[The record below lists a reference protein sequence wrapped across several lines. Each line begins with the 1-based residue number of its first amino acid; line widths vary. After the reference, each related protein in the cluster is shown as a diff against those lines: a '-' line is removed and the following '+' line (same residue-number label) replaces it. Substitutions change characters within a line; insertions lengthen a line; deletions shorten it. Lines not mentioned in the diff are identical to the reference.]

1 MNERYEIDNLKELL
15 AKKKLEVYANKD
27 NIMDREK
34 IYAIEDLLNNDRCF
48 FNLKFN
54 TAISILKFLGIDD
67 KDILDVYN
75 RITDPNLLKPRV
87 RFIRK

>member
-27 NIMDREK
+27 NI
-34 IYAIEDLLNNDRCF
+34 
-48 FNLKFN
+48 
-54 TAISILKFLGIDD
+54 
-67 KDILDVYN
+67 
-75 RITDPNLLKPRV
+75 TDPNLLKPRV